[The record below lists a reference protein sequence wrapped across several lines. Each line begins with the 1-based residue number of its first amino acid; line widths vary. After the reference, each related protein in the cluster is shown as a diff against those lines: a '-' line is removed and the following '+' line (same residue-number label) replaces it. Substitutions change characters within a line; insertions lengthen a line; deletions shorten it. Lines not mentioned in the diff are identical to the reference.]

1 MRKSLKLQVEQSE
14 LREKLA
20 AVLAKDELTGD
31 ERAALDKLTKR
42 AGEIETE
49 LRAALTV
56 EAAEDEAAGRETDA
70 GAALTP
76 EDRERLDLRAKASVG
91 RYLAAAL
98 SGRMPA
104 GAEAEYA
111 AAEGVDSG
119 IPLGLFEADP
129 RCAAKPKVGA
139 ESRENRA
146 DAPTPI
152 PATGTG
158 INLTSIVPAIFN
170 RSVAGGLN
178 IEMPRVG
185 TGAYGVPRVT
195 TNLAGVEFKAAGD
208 DTDSTAGAI
217 TVDQTTAHRI
227 SARMSIRMEDI
238 ANVGMPDFESALKA
252 NLTRVMSDV
261 LDKAILN
268 GDGTSD
274 SIEGLRHG
282 LTDPTTAAAV
292 VTWNSGLRAVA
303 NLVDGTWALSLPDI
317 RLLVGPNTYQ
327 LFETLFRDNG
337 AGVEAEISLAAY
349 LRAHAGG
356 VRTNGQMP
364 AVAAGGAPAHKQ
376 RAIAFR
382 AGQPGVRTAVMPAWN
397 SMAIED
403 PYTGAGRAERY
414 FTMAALVGDVVVVNA
429 GAYAELE
436 FQVSS

>member
-1 MRKSLKLQVEQSE
+1 MLKSLKLQMEQSE
-14 LREKLA
+14 TRQKLTGF
-20 AVLAKDELTGD
+20 LAKDTLTD
-31 ERAALDKLTKR
+31 EERAELNSHTKR
-42 AGEIETE
+42 LSEIETE
-49 LRAALTV
+49 LRAALVV
-56 EAAEDEAAGRETDA
+56 EAAEDEAAGREADAETRA
-70 GAALTP
+70 GAALSQ
-76 EDRERLDLRAKASVG
+76 EDRERLDLRARASVG

-98 SGRMPA
+98 SGRVPA

-111 AAEGVDSG
+111 AAEEVEAG
-119 IPLGLFEADP
+119 IPLGMFEDDP
-129 RCAAKPKVGA
+129 RVEK
-139 ESRENRA
+139 RA
-146 DAPTPI
+146 DAPTPA

-158 INLTSIVPAIFN
+158 INLTAIVPAIFN
-170 RSVAGGLN
+170 RSVAGSLN

-185 TGAYGVPRVT
+185 TGAYGVPRLT
-195 TNLAGVEFKAAGD
+195 TSLTAGWKAPGA

-217 TVDQTTAHRI
+217 TVDQVTAHRI
-227 SARMSIRMEDI
+227 SARMSIRMEDV
-238 ANVGMPDFESALKA
+238 ANVGMPDFEAALMA

-274 SIEGLRHG
+274 QIEGLRHG
-282 LTDPTTAAAV
+282 LTDPTAAAAT
-292 VTWNSGLRAVA
+292 VTWNTGLAAVA
-303 NLVDGTWALSLPDI
+303 NLVDGTWALSMPDV

-364 AVAAGGAPAHKQ
+364 AVAAGGAAANKQ

-382 AGQPGVRTAVMPAWN
+382 AGQMGVRTAAMPAWN
-397 SMAIED
+397 SLAIED

-414 FTMAALVGDVVVVNA
+414 FTMAALVGDVVVINA
-429 GAYAELE
+429 GAYSELE